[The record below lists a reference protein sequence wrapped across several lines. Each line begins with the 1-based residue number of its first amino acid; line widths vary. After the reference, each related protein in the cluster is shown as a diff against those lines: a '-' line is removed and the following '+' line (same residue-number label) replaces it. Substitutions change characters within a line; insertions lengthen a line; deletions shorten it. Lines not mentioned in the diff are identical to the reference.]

1 MSQNTQQP
9 TNDPLTGQ
17 RYKNSN
23 NDNIYDVP
31 NNIIISQQ
39 VIPRERE
46 NKLYQAGNI
55 EMCYKCMKN
64 ENKYCP
70 VFTYT
75 TTLKLRNG
83 NWKKIVFSNHIC
95 TIHHVEERFPDYCSK
110 EMFSNKVTQRK
121 YETLI
126 EKRYFQSNRSS
137 ELYKMIFEN
146 KITINI
152 HNKEYSSGIS
162 SLQTLYNEIF
172 DIDQEL
178 FLLFEKKRFVEN
190 QQTSLA
196 KKPNVQP
203 AREPECEPEMYVE
216 MKSNV
221 TYQGSSCQ
229 ANEMPPE
236 TTQKDVQS
244 IFKNLKMRNKNG
256 FEYKGSLSTER
267 VVYYQSGALKTY
279 NILRVPHV
287 IEHVTL
293 GGILGKNDLLEFGK
307 YLKNEVF
314 TKRQRKVEHVK
325 VKENTLEMTS
335 NSIRAL
341 KNITIIKYTMEDYP
355 FMVSAIMNWISC
367 GNNSSKLIYPRW

>member
-1 MSQNTQQP
+1 MSENTQQP
-9 TNDPLTGQ
+9 TNDPLTG
-17 RYKNSN
+17 RSYKNS

-31 NNIIISQQ
+31 NNKIVLQK

-46 NKLYQAGNI
+46 NKLYQVGNI
-55 EMCYKCMKN
+55 EFCYKCMKN
-64 ENKYCP
+64 DNKYCP

-75 TTLKLRNG
+75 TTFKSRNG
-83 NWKKIVFSNHIC
+83 TIKKIVLNSHVC
-95 TIHHVEERFPDYCSK
+95 TIHDAEERFPDYCSK
-110 EMFSNKVTQRK
+110 NMFTNEQTQRK
-121 YETLI
+121 YEILI

-137 ELYKMIFEN
+137 EFYKMIFEN
-146 KITINI
+146 QLNINMS
-152 HNKEYSSGIS
+152 NNEYSSGIS

-190 QQTSLA
+190 NSTSVA
-196 KKPNVQP
+196 KKSKVQP
-203 AREPECEPEMYVE
+203 VCDSEMYVE
-216 MKSNV
+216 MKPNV
-221 TYQGSSCQ
+221 AYQGSNCQ
-229 ANEMPPE
+229 TNEVPTE
-236 TTQKDVQS
+236 TTQKDVQCM
-244 IFKNLKMRNKNG
+244 FKNLKMRNRNG

-267 VVYYQSGALKTY
+267 VVYYQSGVLKMY
-279 NILRVPHV
+279 DILRVPHV

-325 VKENTLEMTS
+325 VKENTLEMSS

-355 FMVSAIMNWISC
+355 FMVSAIINWISY
-367 GNNSSKLIYPRW
+367 GNNCSKLIYPRW